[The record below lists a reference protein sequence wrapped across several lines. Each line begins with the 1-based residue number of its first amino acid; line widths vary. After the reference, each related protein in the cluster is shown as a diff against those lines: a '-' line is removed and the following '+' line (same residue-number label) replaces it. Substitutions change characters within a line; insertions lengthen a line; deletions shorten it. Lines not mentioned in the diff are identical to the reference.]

1 MSNDRKFEKVRG
13 FDVWLLVAKT
23 NLKVHRALN
32 KRLSEIGLSLPQHEI
47 LMVTFFQP
55 GATQKE
61 LSDSLLAVK
70 SSVSTHIANLE
81 KRGLIV
87 REVDENDSRVNRLS
101 LSKNAEALVSKSL
114 EIQNSIV
121 SSMVSSVSK
130 EELQMLENLMN
141 RANVVLDDI
150 IGSK

>member
-1 MSNDRKFEKVRG
+1 MSNDKKFKKVRG

-23 NLKVHRALN
+23 NLKVQRALN

-61 LSDSLLAVK
+61 VSDNLLAVK
-70 SSVSTHIANLE
+70 SNISMHIGNLE
-81 KRGLIV
+81 KKGLII
-87 REVDENDSRVNRLS
+87 RETDKIDSRVKRLS
-101 LSKNAEALVSKSL
+101 LTKEAEALVSRSL

-121 SSMVSSVSK
+121 DSMVRSVSN
-130 EELQMLENLMN
+130 EELQMLEKTMN
-141 RANVVLDDI
+141 RVSTVLDDI
-150 IGSK
+150 IESK